1 VSRCRIVTLAVS
13 AMFVAVPISEASAR
27 SFGSRPLERPMR
39 GADVRTLQQLLT
51 AWGVPLVADGQF
63 GPQTKRGVKKWER
76 ANDRRPN
83 GRVSRAEARALQLAV
98 ERGERLPGSEVTD
111 TGPTGGGTA
120 PMGPGDKA
128 TIGPDGLAIAP
139 ASAPAAV
146 KTMIAAGNRIHDMP
160 YKYGGGHGR
169 WNDTGYDCSGSMS
182 YVLHAAGLLDS
193 ALDSTGFMSWG
204 QAGRGRWVTNYANS
218 SHSYMVIAGLRF
230 DTSGRADDGS
240 RWDTEMRSS
249 AGYTVRHPAGL

>member
-1 VSRCRIVTLAVS
+1 MAVTAVC
-13 AMFVAVPISEASAR
+13 VALPVTEAAAKR

-39 GADVRTLQQLLT
+39 GADVRVLQQLLT
-51 AWGVPLVADGQF
+51 TWGVPLDADGVF
-63 GPQTKRGVKKWER
+63 GRMTKRGVRTWER
-76 ANDRRPN
+76 HNDRRAN
-83 GRVSRAEARALQLAV
+83 GRMGRREARMLQRSVDA
-98 ERGERLPGSEVTD
+98 GERMAPD
-111 TGPTGGGTA
+111 TTETA
-120 PMGPGDKA
+120 PAAAPGEKA

-139 ASAPAAV
+139 ASAPAIV
-146 KTMIAAGNRIHDMP
+146 KEMIAAGNAIHDKP

-182 YVLHAAGLLDS
+182 YVFHKAGLLDQ

-204 QAGRGRWVTNYANS
+204 DAGKGTWVTNYANS
-218 SHSYMVIAGLRF
+218 GHSYMVIAGLRF

-249 AGYTVRHPAGL
+249 SGYTVRHPEGL

>member
-1 VSRCRIVTLAVS
+1 MLAVATT
-13 AMFVAVPISEASAR
+13 AMCIAVPISEATAKR
-27 SFGSRPLERPMR
+27 SFGSRPLAQPMR

-51 AWGVPLVADGQF
+51 DWGVPLSVDGQF
-63 GPQTKRGVKKWER
+63 GRQTKRGVKTWET
-76 ANDRRPN
+76 ANGRLAN
-83 GRVSRAEARALQLAV
+83 GRVGRREARTLQLAV
-98 ERGERLPGSEVTD
+98 ERGERGTPEATDAVPATPGET
-111 TGPTGGGTA
+111 
-120 PMGPGDKA
+120 A
-128 TIGPDGLAIAP
+128 TIGADGLAVAP

-146 KTMIAAGNRIHDMP
+146 KAMIAAGNRIHDMP

-182 YVLHAAGLLDS
+182 FVLHAAGLLDQ

-204 QAGRGRWVTNYANS
+204 EPGKGQWVTNYANS

-240 RWDTEMRSS
+240 RWDTEMRSA

>member
-1 VSRCRIVTLAVS
+1 MSRCRIVALAVS
-13 AMFVAVPISEASAR
+13 AICVAVPITQASAAR
-27 SFGSRPLERPMR
+27 SFGSRPLEKPMR
-39 GADVRTLQQLLT
+39 GADVRTLPQLLT
-51 AWGVPLVADGQF
+51 TWGVPLVADGQF
-63 GPQTKRGVKKWER
+63 GTQTKRAVKKWER
-76 ANDRRPN
+76 ASDRRAN
-83 GRVSRAEARALQLAV
+83 GRVSRGEARALQLAV
-98 ERGERLPGSEVTD
+98 QRGERLPS
-111 TGPTGGGTA
+111 TGGTDISTPVA
-120 PMGPGDKA
+120 PGEKA

-204 QAGRGRWVTNYANS
+204 SAGKGKWVTNYANP

-249 AGYTVRHPAGL
+249 AGYTVRHPSGL